1 MNEMTFRQP
10 TSSDHAITESD
21 YAQDRGPALSVTA
34 PFILIISRTG
44 EPNCKLDD
52 QLRRLGY
59 QVSHLREELDVL
71 QTFDAQSGT
80 VAAVILDWRSDEP
93 KDRGFAEALAYQS
106 SQTGLPVLTLAAAS
120 RVEDI
125 QLAFEAGLSKLVTA
139 PCQLGDLKTALDA
152 LAKRR
157 RVDRD
162 AGNDARFSDSM
173 ALMET
178 CKFRFRTPEDV
189 EQLVPL
195 IARIF
200 PKPERAAPGIFELMM
215 NAIEH
220 GNLEIGYDR
229 KADWV
234 AAGIYQQ
241 ELRKRLDMMPYA
253 GRWAEVSI
261 NRRTDGVMIVI
272 MDQGCGFCW
281 QDLVANEGAAAPDV
295 AAEPECHGL
304 AKAKRECFDAL
315 RFNQFGNQ
323 VTAFVAKESL
333 AW

>member
-10 TSSDHAITESD
+10 TSSDHAITEND
-21 YAQDRGPALSVTA
+21 YAQDRGPALSAIA
-34 PFILIISRTG
+34 PTILIISRSG

-71 QTFDAQSGT
+71 GTFDAQSGT

-106 SQTGLPVLTLAAAS
+106 SHTGLPVLTLAAGS

-125 QLAFEAGLSKLVTA
+125 QLALEAGLSKLVTA

-157 RVDRD
+157 RVSRE
-162 AGNDARFSDSM
+162 AGDGLGFSDCM

-200 PKPERAAPGIFELMM
+200 PNPERAAPGIFELMR

-220 GNLEIGYDR
+220 GNLEIGFDR
-229 KADWV
+229 KAAWV

-281 QDLVANEGAAAPDV
+281 QDLIANEGAAAQDV

>member
-1 MNEMTFRQP
+1 
-10 TSSDHAITESD
+10 
-21 YAQDRGPALSVTA
+21 
-34 PFILIISRTG
+34 
-44 EPNCKLDD
+44 
-52 QLRRLGY
+52 
-59 QVSHLREELDVL
+59 
-71 QTFDAQSGT
+71 
-80 VAAVILDWRSDEP
+80 
-93 KDRGFAEALAYQS
+93 
-106 SQTGLPVLTLAAAS
+106 
-120 RVEDI
+120 
-125 QLAFEAGLSKLVTA
+125 
-139 PCQLGDLKTALDA
+139 
-152 LAKRR
+152 
-157 RVDRD
+157 
-162 AGNDARFSDSM
+162 
-173 ALMET
+173 
-178 CKFRFRTPEDV
+178 
-189 EQLVPL
+189 
-195 IARIF
+195 
-200 PKPERAAPGIFELMM
+200 M